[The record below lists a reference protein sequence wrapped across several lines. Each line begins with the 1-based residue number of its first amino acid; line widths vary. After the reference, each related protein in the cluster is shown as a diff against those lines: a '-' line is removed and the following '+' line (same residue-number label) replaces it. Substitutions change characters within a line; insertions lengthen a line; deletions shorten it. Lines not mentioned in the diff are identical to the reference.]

1 MVIYQKLLINK
12 YRIISLI
19 TILLI
24 IFCYNSL
31 LAQNSQTKKTEL
43 LTPPDN
49 KIKNSALDNN
59 EIKDNSNKVIKIDN
73 LPIIDKP
80 DIDKVSVANDIK
92 NNNNKDQKPDT
103 DKSINKT
110 LEQEVEISK
119 EDAKK
124 EIGNIFNRKKI
135 DSLMFSDIE
144 LRNINRALSSAQS
157 GDKFIPEKDDKLSKL
172 ADKEKEKKEQE
183 ELAKK
188 QAEEENRKREEEKDV
203 SEKSYI
209 YLASIMYYDPQDWVV
224 WINDKKITTKNNIKK
239 NELYIKKLNESQAD
253 IVWKLSVSKWKIIS
267 GKKSEESAPKIN
279 RDNQVEIYFTLKPN
293 QTFMLV
299 NNEVVEGRAVIG
311 LINRKKE
318 EEKKAVSKNIPT
330 NPKDENSS
338 QPASKPT
345 EEIFGGDFGKDAFGG
360 GSGN

>member
-1 MVIYQKLLINK
+1 
-12 YRIISLI
+12 
-19 TILLI
+19 
-24 IFCYNSL
+24 L

-49 KIKNSALDNN
+49 KIKNPALDNN
-59 EIKDNSNKVIKIDN
+59 EVKSNDNKVIKIDN
-73 LPIIDKP
+73 LPIIDKSN
-80 DIDKVSVANDIK
+80 IDKAPTIDDIK
-92 NNNNKDQKPDT
+92 NGNKDQKLDS
-103 DKSINKT
+103 DKSINKK
-110 LEQEVEISK
+110 LSQEVEISK

-135 DSLMFSDIE
+135 NSLMFSDIE
-144 LRNINRALSSAQS
+144 LRNIDRALSAAQS
-157 GDKFIPEKDDKLSKL
+157 GDKFTPEKDDKSSKL
-172 ADKEKEKKEQE
+172 ADKEKEKREQE

-188 QAEEENRKREEEKDV
+188 QAEEEKRIREEEKDV

-318 EEKKAVSKNIPT
+318 EEKKAVGKTIPT

-345 EEIFGGDFGKDAFGG
+345 EEIFGGDFGNDAFGD
-360 GSGN
+360 GSSN